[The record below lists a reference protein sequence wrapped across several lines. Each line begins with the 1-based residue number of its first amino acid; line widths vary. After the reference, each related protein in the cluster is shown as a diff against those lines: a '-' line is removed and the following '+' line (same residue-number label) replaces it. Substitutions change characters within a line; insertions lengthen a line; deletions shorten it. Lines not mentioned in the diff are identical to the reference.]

1 MTHKTVMEYY
11 PRNRSLV
18 GRFIEI
24 DDYCG
29 PIEEVDER
37 EEKQYFQRL
46 MVSNEIP
53 IVYYGTDKKFHHL
66 IFCYKPVVAYI
77 TFDDYDDFYPAVIT
91 DNEDGYKLFNP
102 WKEDEL
108 DWIENDEIIVTET
121 RAFED
126 YADAVKNHLI
136 EHYDNLDIQQIF
148 TNWTEMKNFIEN
160 ERRN

>member
-1 MTHKTVMEYY
+1 MTHKNVMEYY

-18 GRFIEI
+18 GSFIEI
-24 DDYCG
+24 EDYCG

-37 EEKQYFQRL
+37 EERQYFQTPIE
-46 MVSNEIP
+46 NEIP

-77 TFDDYDDFYPAVIT
+77 TFDDYGDFYPAVMT
-91 DNEDGYKLFNP
+91 DNEDGYELFNP
-102 WKEDEL
+102 WEEDGL
-108 DWIENDEIIVTET
+108 DWIGKDDIIVAKT

-126 YADAVKNHLI
+126 YVDAVKNHLI
-136 EHYDNLDIQQIF
+136 EHYDNLDNQQIF
-148 TNWTEMKNFIEN
+148 TNWIEMKNFIDN

>member
-1 MTHKTVMEYY
+1 MTHKNVMEYY

-29 PIEEVDER
+29 PIEEVVEW
-37 EEKQYFQRL
+37 EEKQYFQRT
-46 MVSNEIP
+46 MENEIP

-66 IFCYKPVVAYI
+66 IFCYRPVVAYI
-77 TFDDYDDFYPAVIT
+77 TFDDYDDFYPAVMT
-91 DNEDGYKLFNP
+91 DNEDGYELFNP
-102 WKEDEL
+102 WNEDRLWFEK
-108 DWIENDEIIVTET
+108 DEIIVAKT

-126 YADAVKNHLI
+126 YVDAVKNHLI
-136 EHYDNLDIQQIF
+136 EHYNNLDNQQIF
-148 TNWTEMKNFIEN
+148 TSWIEMKNFMEN

>member
-1 MTHKTVMEYY
+1 MTHKTIMEYY

-29 PIEEVDER
+29 PIEEVVEW
-37 EEKQYFQRL
+37 EEKQYFQRT
-46 MVSNEIP
+46 MENEIP

-66 IFCYKPVVAYI
+66 IFCYRPVVAYI
-77 TFDDYDDFYPAVIT
+77 TFDDYDDFYPAVMT
-91 DNEDGYKLFNP
+91 DNGDGYELFNP
-102 WKEDEL
+102 WKEDRLWFEK
-108 DWIENDEIIVTET
+108 DEIIVAET

-126 YADAVKNHLI
+126 YVDAVKNHLI
-136 EHYDNLDIQQIF
+136 EHYNNLDNQQIF
-148 TNWTEMKNFIEN
+148 TSWIEMKNFMEN

>member
-1 MTHKTVMEYY
+1 MTHKNVMEYY

-29 PIEEVDER
+29 PIEEVVEW
-37 EEKQYFQRL
+37 EEKQYFQRT
-46 MVSNEIP
+46 MENEIP

-66 IFCYKPVVAYI
+66 IFCYRPVVAYI
-77 TFDDYDDFYPAVIT
+77 TFDDYDDFYPAVMT
-91 DNEDGYKLFNP
+91 DNGDGYELFNP
-102 WKEDEL
+102 WKEDRLWFEK
-108 DWIENDEIIVTET
+108 DEIIVAKT

-126 YADAVKNHLI
+126 YVDAVKNHLI
-136 EHYDNLDIQQIF
+136 EHYNNLDNQQIF
-148 TNWTEMKNFIEN
+148 TSWIEMKNFMEN

>member
-29 PIEEVDER
+29 PIEEVVEW
-37 EEKQYFQRL
+37 EEKQYFQRT
-46 MVSNEIP
+46 MESEIP

-66 IFCYKPVVAYI
+66 IFCYRPVVAYI
-77 TFDDYDDFYPAVIT
+77 TFDDYDDFYPAVMT
-91 DNEDGYKLFNP
+91 DNGDGYELFNP
-102 WKEDEL
+102 WKEDRLWFEK
-108 DWIENDEIIVTET
+108 DEIIVAET

-126 YADAVKNHLI
+126 YVDAVKNHLI
-136 EHYDNLDIQQIF
+136 EHYNNLDNQQIF
-148 TNWTEMKNFIEN
+148 TSWIEMKNFMEN